1 MFPGMMWKYSKT
13 PMNIRIA
20 PCMLGE
26 HNDYVFKE
34 VIGMTDEE
42 IKKLEA
48 QDHIIGGTAYTEAAL
63 G

>member
-1 MFPGMMWKYSKT
+1 MSIKIP
-13 PMNIRIA
+13 

-42 IKKLEA
+42 IKRLEA
-48 QDHIIGGTAYTEAAL
+48 QDYIIGGTAYTESAL